1 MGKLPFGHKTRPNL
15 APFQKYRFSNV
26 CFITFL
32 EVGRKKSRIFHDFAI
47 NDGPSVAAR
56 WVCQHS
62 NKLEIFSMHIGGTYW
77 KEKPLPQQIN
87 LQESKEFARA
97 KVHVS
102 VLMG

>member
-1 MGKLPFGHKTRPNL
+1 MMGP
-15 APFQKYRFSNV
+15 
-26 CFITFL
+26 
-32 EVGRKKSRIFHDFAI
+32 
-47 NDGPSVAAR
+47 
-56 WVCQHS
+56 S
-62 NKLEIFSMHIGGTYW
+62 NKLDILSKHIGRTYW